1 VSAFAAVLAP
11 TGADSA
17 AVERML
23 AASPHRGTD
32 IELATHGVWA
42 LGVAN
47 PSEPEAWREASL
59 ATTSRLAVS
68 WVGALDNATD
78 FAAEL
83 ARHGGPPCGDTPADL
98 VLAGW
103 EAFGEGLPARLRG
116 VFAAVVTD
124 GQRAWCFRDHL
135 GLRPLFYRAQS
146 GAAFIA
152 SEARQVTAGAG
163 LPREVDLDVVQRVL
177 FKDVDNDA
185 PAAIKGVARLPKA
198 TLLRVER
205 DRAERSTYWDPQD
218 DLETARLTADEV
230 AERFDEL
237 MTQAATR
244 TLTGGGDVLS
254 LSGGIDSPAVA
265 AYANPVHM
273 ERFGRP
279 LPALSTVYPQ
289 QPSVDESQYIKVV
302 ADRFQMPL
310 HAYERDAQPLRAGVD
325 WLKVLDTPIPYLL
338 LSDAEDHYRRARE
351 LGFRNMLTGEFAEL
365 VVDMRGNLVGH
376 LILSARLRAAAN
388 HLSQER
394 SRGRS
399 LSSLGRQ
406 VAGET
411 APRWLYAAYR
421 RRRDTP
427 WVSRYPAWIDR
438 QRVRDAFARDATA
451 ARRRWGE
458 TQTATWMGPGLT
470 MEAEEVCQSVMHVR
484 TRRPFGDVD
493 LWRFFLSL
501 PAEDKF
507 PNGAPKGLVRRLL
520 RGKVPDVILDQRRKV
535 VFNESLMA
543 RIEYPELRKWL
554 LRPEHQFQGVD
565 YKSLAGALE
574 RQDLDLPGYLW
585 AKDLAIAHAFLASCD
600 R

>member
-1 VSAFAAVLAP
+1 VSAFAAVLARAGP
-11 TGADSA
+11 DLA

-23 AASPHRGTD
+23 AASPHRGTNV
-32 IELATHGVWA
+32 EFATHGAWA

-47 PSEPEAWREASL
+47 PTEPGAWREASVV
-59 ATTSRLAVS
+59 TTSRLAVC
-68 WVGALDNATD
+68 WVGVLDNATD
-78 FAAEL
+78 LSAEL
-83 ARHGGPPCGDTPADL
+83 ARRGGPSFGETPAEL

-103 EAFGEGLPARLRG
+103 EALGDGLPARLRG

-124 GQRAWCFRDHL
+124 GRQAWCFRDQI
-135 GLRPLFYRAQS
+135 GLRPLFYRVQT
-146 GAAFIA
+146 GAAFIG
-152 SEARQVTAGAG
+152 SEARQVAAGAG
-163 LPREVDLDVVQRVL
+163 LPREADLDVIQRVL

-198 TLLRVER
+198 TLMRVER
-205 DRAERSTYWDPQD
+205 DRADRSTYWDPRD

-237 MTQAATR
+237 MTQAAAR
-244 TLTGGGDVLS
+244 MLTGDGDVVS

-265 AYANPVHM
+265 AYANPVHV
-273 ERFGRP
+273 ERFGGP
-279 LPALSTVYPQ
+279 LPALSTIYPK
-289 QPSVDESQYIKVV
+289 QPSVDESQYIRVV

-310 HAYERDAQPLRAGVD
+310 HAYERDAQPLKAGVE

-376 LILSARLRAAAN
+376 LILSARLRAAMN
-388 HLSQER
+388 HLAQER
-394 SRGRS
+394 SQGQS
-399 LSSLGRQ
+399 LKSLGRQ
-406 VAGET
+406 VAGEM
-411 APRWLYAAYR
+411 APRWLYAGYR
-421 RRRDTP
+421 GRRDTL
-427 WVSRYPAWIDR
+427 WVSRYPSWIDR
-438 QRVRDAFARDATA
+438 QRVRDAFARDATS

-470 MEAEEVCQSVMHVR
+470 MEAEEVCQSVMQVR

-501 PAEDKF
+501 PAEQKF
-507 PNGAPKGLVRRLL
+507 PNGVRKGLIRRLL
-520 RGKVPDVILDQRRKV
+520 RGKVPDEILDQRRKV
-535 VFNESLMA
+535 VFNESLLA

-554 LRPEHQFQGVD
+554 LRPEHHFEGVD
-565 YKSLAGALE
+565 YKGLAGALE
-574 RQDLDLPGYLW
+574 RQELDLCGYLW
-585 AKDLAIAHAFLASCD
+585 AKDLAIAHAFLSFCD